1 MMPSPGTRPT
11 VPRPCTPRNSN
22 RSCAVTA
29 LGLHGDT
36 VHPAG
41 NLVFGRVF
49 GILAAYT
56 WKRWRTQINRWGP
69 LGGGVAFLAF
79 LGMGGERTANRLR
92 KARRGSFKTGATP
105 RTAMAATAAIEP
117 APPG

>member
-1 MMPSPGTRPT
+1 M
-11 VPRPCTPRNSN
+11 
-22 RSCAVTA
+22 TA

-56 WKRWRTQINRWGP
+56 WKRWRTPINRGGP

-92 KARRGSFKTGATP
+92 KARRGSFKTRATP
-105 RTAMAATAAIEP
+105 LTAPVVTAAATAATEP
-117 APPG
+117 ASPG